1 MDDLSKSIF
10 HTDSRMMHD
19 LHQGGGD
26 MVWGR
31 FVAKYTPLIHRYCCK
46 NRLQEADTEDLT
58 QAVFIRLLRVFE
70 RFQYDRQTGKFRDF
84 LRQTTRFVIQDF
96 WRKRSRRP
104 PAVGGAE
111 AGGGCE
117 ERPSNEDFVDE
128 LVEKMLYAQA
138 ESSVLADVTPWHREA
153 YQLSQ
158 QGKTPEEIAAL
169 LKQEVGT
176 VKIAV
181 WRIAR
186 KIQGVLNDLNES

>member
-1 MDDLSKSIF
+1 MDDLSKSMF
-10 HTDSRMMHD
+10 HTDSRMLND

-26 MVWGR
+26 AVWAR
-31 FVAKYTPLIHRYCCK
+31 FVAKYTPLIHRYCCAH
-46 NRLQEADTEDLT
+46 RLQETDTEDLT

-70 RFQYDRQTGKFRDF
+70 RFEYDRQTGKFRDF

-96 WRKRSRRP
+96 WRRRSRRP
-104 PAVGGAE
+104 PAVGGE
-111 AGGGCE
+111 ESSNGCG
-117 ERPSNEDFVDE
+117 ERASNEDFVDE

-138 ESSVLADVTPWHREA
+138 ESRVFADAIPWHCEA

-158 QGKTPEEIAAL
+158 QGKAAEETAIL
-169 LKQEVGT
+169 LKQEIGT

-186 KIQGVLNDLNES
+186 KIQSALNDLNES